1 MKDILSAEGR
11 RALEELASA
20 NVLLGFDYDGTLA
33 PIVARPD
40 QARMRPSTR
49 ALLFEVSGR
58 YPCAVVTG
66 RSRRDVLPFLEEL
79 PLLRLV
85 GNHGAEWEELAPALP
100 RKTIARWHAEMISAC
115 KDLPGVLVE
124 DKTWSV
130 AVHWRGARRKSVA
143 RARILAA
150 ASAIEGARALRGKE
164 VVNLVHPEAAHKG
177 VAVVEARRQLGC
189 DAVIYVGDD
198 VTDEDVFAL
207 GEPGRLLTVRVGR
220 SRRTRAAFF
229 LSTQAQIDELLA
241 TLLSL
246 RPAARRTAS

>member
-1 MKDILSAEGR
+1 MKDILSPAGR
-11 RALEELASA
+11 RALEELASG

-33 PIVARPD
+33 PITARPE

-49 ALLFEVSGR
+49 ALLREVSAR

-85 GNHGAEWEELAPALP
+85 GNHGAEWEGPPPPLP
-100 RKTIARWHAEMISAC
+100 RRTIARWHAQIASAC
-115 KDLPGVLVE
+115 KGLPGVLVE

-130 AVHWRGARRKSVA
+130 AVHWRGARKKSVA
-143 RARILAA
+143 RARVLAA
-150 ASAIEGARALRGKE
+150 AAAVEGARIVRGKE
-164 VVNLVHPEAAHKG
+164 VVNLVHPAAAHKG

-189 DAVIYVGDD
+189 DAVVYVGDD

-207 GEPGRLLTVRVGR
+207 GEPGRLLAVRVGK
-220 SRRTRAAFF
+220 SRRTRAAFY
-229 LSTQAQIDELLA
+229 LSTQAQIDDLLA

-246 RPAARRTAS
+246 RPGARRAAS

>member
-1 MKDILSAEGR
+1 MKDILSPDGR
-11 RALEELASA
+11 RALEDLASS

-33 PIVARPD
+33 PIKARPD

-49 ALLFEVSGR
+49 ALLVEVSGR

-85 GNHGAEWEELAPALP
+85 GNHGAEWDGPPPALP
-100 RKTIARWHAEMISAC
+100 RRTIARWHAQMASAC
-115 KDLPGVLVE
+115 KHLPGVLVE

-130 AVHWRGARRKSVA
+130 AVHWRGARKKSLA
-143 RARILAA
+143 RARVLAA
-150 ASAIEGARALRGKE
+150 ASAIEGARVLRGKE
-164 VVNLVHPEAAHKG
+164 VVNLVHPAAAHKG
-177 VAVVEARRQLGC
+177 MAVVEARRQLGC

-207 GEPGRLLTVRVGR
+207 GEPGRLLAVRVGR

-229 LSTQAQIDELLA
+229 LSNQSQIDELLA
-241 TLLSL
+241 TLLAL
-246 RPAARRTAS
+246 RPAARRVAS

>member
-1 MKDILSAEGR
+1 MKDILSPEGR
-11 RALEELASA
+11 RALEALASA

-33 PIVARPD
+33 PITARPD

-49 ALLFEVSGR
+49 ALLQEVSGR

-66 RSRRDVLPFLEEL
+66 RSRRDLLPFLEEL

-85 GNHGAEWEELAPALP
+85 GNHGAEWEGLPPPLP
-100 RKTIARWHAEMISAC
+100 RRTIARWHARMVSAC
-115 KDLPGVLVE
+115 GDLPGVLVE

-130 AVHWRGARRKSVA
+130 AVHWRGARKKSLA
-143 RARILAA
+143 RARVLAA
-150 ASAIEGARALRGKE
+150 ASAVEGARVLRGKE

-189 DAVIYVGDD
+189 DAVVYVGDD

-229 LSTQAQIDELLA
+229 LSTQAEIDELLA
-241 TLLSL
+241 TFLSL
-246 RPAARRTAS
+246 RPGARRVAS

>member
-1 MKDILSAEGR
+1 MKDVLSPEGR
-11 RALEELASA
+11 RALEELTSA

-33 PIVARPD
+33 PIKARPE

-49 ALLFEVSGR
+49 ALLMEVSGR

-66 RSRRDVLPFLEEL
+66 RSRRDVSRFLEKL

-85 GNHGAEWEELAPALP
+85 GNHGAEPEGLPPALP
-100 RKTIARWHAEMISAC
+100 RRTIARWHAQMVSAC
-115 KDLPGVLVE
+115 RHLPGVLVE

-130 AVHWRGARRKSVA
+130 AVHWRGARRKSLA
-143 RARILAA
+143 RARVLAA
-150 ASAIEGARALRGKE
+150 ASAVEGARVLRGKE

-177 VAVVEARRQLGC
+177 IAVVEARRQLGC

-207 GEPGRLLTVRVGR
+207 GEPGRLLAVRVGR

-246 RPAARRTAS
+246 RPRARKVAS

>member
-1 MKDILSAEGR
+1 MKDILSPEGR
-11 RALEELASA
+11 RALEKLASA

-66 RSRRDVLPFLEEL
+66 RSRRDILPFLEEL

-85 GNHGAEWEELAPALP
+85 GNHGAEWEGLPPALP
-100 RKTIARWHAEMISAC
+100 RKIIARWHAAMVSAC

-130 AVHWRGARRKSVA
+130 AVHWRSARRKSVA
-143 RARILAA
+143 RARIVAA
-150 ASAIEGARALRGKE
+150 ASAIEGARVLRGKE
-164 VVNLVHPEAAHKG
+164 VLNLVHPKAAHKG
-177 VAVVEARRQLGC
+177 VAVIEARRQLGC

-207 GEPGRLLTVRVGR
+207 GEPGRLLAVRVGR

-229 LSTQAQIDELLA
+229 LSMQAQIDELLA

-246 RPAARRTAS
+246 RPGARRAAS